1 MLRIYILQNFYDLS
15 DMGVMCEIIDSRSF
29 SDFCGVSTPD
39 QVPNGDTIGNFRNL
53 LIRNNIQEQIFAHVV
68 SILSKNHL
76 ILKKGTIVDL
86 TLISAPTSTKNA
98 DRKRDPEAHSVEKG
112 TQWHFGYK
120 AHIGADSKTELVHHV
135 KATSAN
141 EYDINAVDDIICG
154 NEDDLYVDSAG
165 S

>member
-1 MLRIYILQNFYDLS
+1 
-15 DMGVMCEIIDSRSF
+15 MGVMCEIIDSRSF

-98 DRKRDPEAHSVEKG
+98 DRKRDLEAHSVEKG
-112 TQWHFGYK
+112 THGILGTKLTSLQ
-120 AHIGADSKTELVHHV
+120 TV
-135 KATSAN
+135 KP
-141 EYDINAVDDIICG
+141 
-154 NEDDLYVDSAG
+154 DLYIMSKLRQRMSMTSMRSMILFAVMKMTFMWTAHT
-165 S
+165 